1 LTHLTDKK
9 NQGFEFAMKNVTFK
23 NFFTEAEIKK
33 FSMTSGTEEVQKGE
47 ATKQQLGMQYR
58 YM

>member
-1 LTHLTDKK
+1 
-9 NQGFEFAMKNVTFK
+9 MKNVTFK
-23 NFFTEAEIKK
+23 NFFTEADIKK

>member
-1 LTHLTDKK
+1 MEIMWLVGGQSA
-9 NQGFEFAMKNVTFK
+9 NACYIFK
-23 NFFTEAEIKK
+23 NFFAEAEIKK

-47 ATKQQLGMQYR
+47 ATKQQLGMYNR